1 MENSFR
7 MSLFMPPISP
17 IKDKATGR
25 IVKNATL
32 TPLRTVELNEVYKLV
47 HQTKQLPALT
57 LAVRNAVQQGDD
69 SVCRLLKQQ
78 TLPYV
83 TPCGVFTRRRSDCI
97 EESSSGR
104 RPSRIQRGSQ
114 KTAPTTIRRSLSIPR
129 VSVHQSH
136 RKGRESLR
144 TLRTRTKRHRWNPLG
159 DELCTL
165 HVRHRPPEF
174 G

>member
-47 HQTKQLPALT
+47 TANAKLAALT
-57 LAVRNAVQQGDD
+57 LDVRNAVQQGDNTALRD
-69 SVCRLLKQQ
+69 PVRSLHPTQKRL
-78 TLPYV
+78 YRRDV
-83 TPCGVFTRRRSDCI
+83 RTR
-97 EESSSGR
+97 SSGR

-144 TLRTRTKRHRWNPLG
+144 ALRTRTKRHRWNPLG

>member
-32 TPLRTVELNEVYKLV
+32 TPLRTVELSEVYKLV
-47 HQTKQLPALT
+47 TANAKLAALT

-83 TPCGVFTRRRSDCI
+83 TVRSLHPTQKRLYRRDVRTR
-97 EESSSGR
+97 SSGR
-104 RPSRIQRGSQ
+104 RPSRI
-114 KTAPTTIRRSLSIPR
+114 
-129 VSVHQSH
+129 
-136 RKGRESLR
+136 
-144 TLRTRTKRHRWNPLG
+144 
-159 DELCTL
+159 
-165 HVRHRPPEF
+165 
-174 G
+174 